1 MDDESNQRSSSW
13 AAAERIKWYKDMK
26 NEKKIQQKRNSKLKH
41 KDEYNE
47 RQTNKNRNLSEN
59 KNAVQKRLNRLK
71 KKLGGKRIKSMYVS
85 TEKNKRIKQRQFP
98 WKT

>member
-13 AAAERIKWYKDMK
+13 TAAERIKWYKNMK
-26 NEKKIQQKRNSKLKH
+26 NEKRLQQKRNSKLKH

-47 RQTNKNRNLSEN
+47 RRRNKNRNLSEN

-71 KKLGGKRIKSMYVS
+71 KNSEGK
-85 TEKNKRIKQRQFP
+85 E
-98 WKT
+98 